1 MMETTGI
8 VFVFVPLLFGLVWLG
23 VWLWVLLD
31 CIQKEP
37 PEQDRLIWMLVIILA
52 QLLGAI
58 VYVLVRRPER
68 IRRYGR

>member
-1 MMETTGI
+1 MEFTGI
-8 VFVFVPLLFGLVWLG
+8 VFVFVPLLFGLVWFG